1 MKKDRLIL
9 DFGNTFQKVSIFSDR
24 ELLIIK
30 KYDSIKLPDL
40 IYFLKEYPNID
51 SCILS
56 SVIKTP
62 TDILNWLKESYFFI
76 ELSHTTPIPLEN
88 KYNNPDTLGKDR
100 LAAAIGAY
108 SLYQNQN
115 VLSIDMGTAIKFDL
129 VTNKGEYLGGSI
141 SPGLYLRF
149 KALHT
154 FTAKLPLVDYN
165 NVHELIGTNT
175 ETSILSGVMNGTIGE
190 INTFIEEYK
199 SRYSDLK
206 IIISGGESIYF
217 ERYIKNHI
225 FAVSNLVLIG
235 LNEILIFNEQNNSI

>member
-1 MKKDRLIL
+1 MKKYRLIL

-24 ELLIIK
+24 ELVILK
-30 KYDSIKLPDL
+30 KFDGITLVELKKLLSNYSDVS
-40 IYFLKEYPNID
+40 

-56 SVIKTP
+56 SVIETP
-62 TDILNWLKESYFFI
+62 TDILNWLKKNFFFI
-76 ELSHTTPIPLEN
+76 ELSHKTAIPIKN
-88 KYNNPDTLGKDR
+88 KYSSPNTLGKDR

-108 SLYQNQN
+108 SLYKNQN
-115 VLSIDMGTAIKFDL
+115 VLSIDMGTAIKFDFI
-129 VTNKGEYLGGSI
+129 TKKGEYLGGSI

-149 KALHT
+149 KSLHT
-154 FTAKLPLVDYN
+154 FTAKLPLVEYN
-165 NVHELIGTNT
+165 NVHKLIGTDT
-175 ETSILSGVMNGTIGE
+175 ETSILSGVMNGAIAE

-225 FAVSNLVLIG
+225 FAVSNLVLLG
-235 LNEILIFNEQNNSI
+235 LNEILIFNE

>member
-1 MKKDRLIL
+1 MKKYRLIL
-9 DFGNTFQKVSIFSDR
+9 DFGNTFQKVSIFSDN
-24 ELLIIK
+24 EILILK
-30 KYDSIKLPDL
+30 KFDGITLIKLKK
-40 IYFLKEYPNID
+40 FLSDYSDIS

-56 SVIKTP
+56 SVIETP
-62 TDILNWLKESYFFI
+62 IDIINWLNESYFFI
-76 ELSHTTPIPLEN
+76 KLSHTTPIPIEN
-88 KYNNPDTLGKDR
+88 KYGSPETLGKDR

-108 SLYQNQN
+108 SFYQNQN

-129 VTNKGEYLGGSI
+129 ITNKGEYLGGSI

-175 ETSILSGVMNGTIGE
+175 ETSILSGVMNGAIGE
-190 INTFIEEYK
+190 INAFIEEYK
-199 SRYSDLK
+199 SHYSDLK

-235 LNEILIFNEQNNSI
+235 LNEILIFNEQNYSI